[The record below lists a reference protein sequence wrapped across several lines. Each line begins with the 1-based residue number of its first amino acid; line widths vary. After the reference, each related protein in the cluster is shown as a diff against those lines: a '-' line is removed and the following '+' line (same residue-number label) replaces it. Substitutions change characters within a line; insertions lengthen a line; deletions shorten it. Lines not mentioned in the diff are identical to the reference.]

1 MQAEYLKR
9 QPVVMRIL
17 TQSITENRLGH
28 AYIFEGARGIGKREV
43 ASWLTKAQFCMQA
56 SPENR
61 VCSKCV
67 NCRRIEESNHPDVH
81 FVEPDGASIKTQ
93 QIKDLRQAFVK
104 RGMESDKKIIIIDQ
118 AEKMTAKSANSLLKF
133 IEEPEAEVLIV
144 FLTTAVQRLLPTIQS
159 RCQLLTFQPLAT
171 EVLVRELETQG
182 ISEARGR
189 VVAHLTQSS
198 SEAIEMAQDEWF
210 VEARKHVVQLYG
222 YLRVADPMALIYIQT
237 DWIGHFKEKNNTQ
250 LGLDL
255 LLALYEDK
263 LHLQL
268 VSEQPLICMQQEKM
282 LKQDA
287 LNTKLLTTT
296 YEIEQILTAKKRI
309 EANVGAQLAME
320 ELVLTFVA
328 IKN

>member
-61 VCSKCV
+61 VCNKCV

-144 FLTTAVQRLLPTIQS
+144 F
-159 RCQLLTFQPLAT
+159 
-171 EVLVRELETQG
+171 
-182 ISEARGR
+182 
-189 VVAHLTQSS
+189 
-198 SEAIEMAQDEWF
+198 
-210 VEARKHVVQLYG
+210 
-222 YLRVADPMALIYIQT
+222 
-237 DWIGHFKEKNNTQ
+237 
-250 LGLDL
+250 
-255 LLALYEDK
+255 
-263 LHLQL
+263 
-268 VSEQPLICMQQEKM
+268 
-282 LKQDA
+282 
-287 LNTKLLTTT
+287 
-296 YEIEQILTAKKRI
+296 
-309 EANVGAQLAME
+309 
-320 ELVLTFVA
+320 
-328 IKN
+328 